1 MAVLRENR
9 YGKTGVRLM
18 KVTRAGPVHS
28 IAEWTVRVLL
38 EGNYTEVYLHG
49 DNTDVLA
56 TDTMKNTVYARAHVS
71 KARSME
77 AFAAELSSF
86 LLERNERVTGVEV
99 HIESAMW
106 KRLMVGGQAHP
117 HAFMKGSG
125 ELATATLKRTR
136 QGGVALR
143 SGLTDMVVLK
153 TAQSGFVG
161 FKRDELTTLPE
172 TDDRLLGTAVA
183 ATWMYTTEADDAE
196 MIRLRELVRESLLQ
210 TFAQHES
217 KSVQQT
223 LYAMGEDV
231 LAAVPELKE
240 ITLTMP
246 NRHNLLV
253 DLERFGQQNANEIF
267 VPIDEPS
274 GYIEARVTRA

>member
-1 MAVLRENR
+1 MATLRENR

-18 KVTRAGPVHS
+18 KVTREGAVHS

-38 EGNYTEVYLHG
+38 EGEFTDVYLHG

-56 TDTMKNTVYARAHVS
+56 TDTMKNMVYAQANRS

-77 AFAAELSSF
+77 AFAAELSTF
-86 LLERNERVTGVEV
+86 LLERNPRVSAVEI
-99 HIESAMW
+99 HIESALW
-106 KRLMVGGQAHP
+106 KRLTIDGAAHP
-117 HAFMKGSG
+117 HAFMKGSN
-125 ELATATLKRTR
+125 ELATANLRQTREGATLRC
-136 QGGVALR
+136 GIEE
-143 SGLTDMVVLK
+143 MVVLK

-172 TDDRLLGTAVA
+172 TTDRLLGTAVA
-183 ATWMYTTEADDAE
+183 ADWMYATTPSDAQALE
-196 MIRLRELVRESLLQ
+196 WRDAVRESLLR
-210 TFAQHES
+210 TFALHES

-223 LYAMGEDV
+223 LYAMAEGAIEAV
-231 LAAVPELKE
+231 AAVTEM
-240 ITLTMP
+240 TLTMP

-253 DLERFGQQNANEIF
+253 DLERFGQTNANEIF
-267 VPIDEPS
+267 MPIDDPS